1 MEKMY
6 ELNGKKCDCGLPHVF
21 NVKEIIIGK
30 NKLKEIVRIV
40 KEFGA
45 KKPYVFGDKNTF
57 KACGNKVCKILKDAG
72 INFKE
77 YVIRSDFFEPDE
89 KTVGSVIMNQDTDC
103 DLVIGVGSGVIN
115 DVGKI
120 IASRGNKPYV
130 IVATAPSMDGYASD
144 TSSVLLDGRKITLK
158 SKSADVIIG
167 DLDVIKNAPEQML
180 KAGLGDMLAKYVS
193 ILEWR
198 ISNLIT
204 GEYYCEKI
212 AELVR
217 YSLKRCVDNAE
228 GLLKREESAV
238 EAVLK
243 GLIICGVA
251 MKYAHASRPAS
262 GFEHYVSH
270 CLDMRGAEFGTPIAL
285 HGLQCGIGTLY
296 ATKLY
301 ERLVKI
307 TPNEE
312 KAVAHIK
319 SFDKEKYFLFLKELF
334 GSASNSM
341 IELEKAE
348 KKYDVEKTI
357 IRIKKI
363 IKEWDNI
370 VKIIQEELPSYKKIN
385 DILDLIKAPKTL
397 EEIGTS
403 ESLFPKFFLATK
415 DIRDKYVLSRLCF
428 DLDIENEIL
437 D

>member
-1 MEKMY
+1 MEKIY

-57 KACGNKVCKILKDAG
+57 KVCGNQIVKHLKDAS
-72 INFKE
+72 IDIKS
-77 YVIRSDFFEPDE
+77 YVIQSDFFEPDE
-89 KTVGSVIMNQDTDC
+89 KTVGLVLMNQDKDC
-103 DLVIGVGSGVIN
+103 DLIIGVGSGVIN

-120 IASRGNKPYV
+120 VASRGNKPYV
-130 IVATAPSMDGYASD
+130 IIATAPSMDGYASD

-167 DLDVIKNAPEQML
+167 DIDVIKNAPEQML

-228 GLLKREESAV
+228 GLLKREENAV
-238 EAVLK
+238 EAVFK
-243 GLIICGVA
+243 GLVICGVA

-270 CLDMRGAEFGTPIAL
+270 CLDMRGAEFGTPISL
-285 HGLQCGIGTLY
+285 HGIQCGIGTLY
-296 ATKLY
+296 ACKLY
-301 ERLVKI
+301 DKLKLI
-307 TPNEE
+307 TPNEQ
-312 KAVAHIK
+312 KAIKHIK
-319 SFDKEKYFLFLKELF
+319 EFNKEKYFEFLKEFL

-341 IELEKAE
+341 IELEKIE
-348 KKYDVEKTI
+348 NKYDVEKTI
-357 IRIKKI
+357 LRIKKI
-363 IKEWDNI
+363 IERWD
-370 VKIIQEELPSYKKIN
+370 IIKKLVNEELPTAKEMEK
-385 DILDLIKAPKTL
+385 ILDTIKAPKTL
-397 EEIGTS
+397 QEIGTS
-403 ESLFPKFFLATK
+403 ESLFPKFFFATK

-428 DLDIENEIL
+428 DLDIENEVL
-437 D
+437 G